1 MSEMAKYEKNPDGKY
16 QCPICEYGHGSEN
29 GKSRQSVTKHY
40 NSNHAEKAEEPPLKP
55 TESPTATIGPKDE
68 EDPILRVDVKEGPAD
83 DFEPSTPDW
92 FTFDMSEDEL
102 SDDPVTVSISPTAS
116 TVLRGMATGGEPPSS
131 PKAIREFYEQ
141 QGKMMRWIFAGGVD
155 PLISWYGKGI
165 TADENFNIKRSSSDW
180 ELFEDVSSTWLEYH
194 GIQVPVTPDII
205 MAGTVLSFY
214 APVFAKIHKQR
225 DPNRPT
231 ILSRWRSRRA
241 MRKALKQQRE
251 KEMGA

>member
-1 MSEMAKYEKNPDGKY
+1 MAKYEKNPDEKY
-16 QCPICEYGHGSEN
+16 QCPICEYGHGEGN

-40 NSNHAEKAEEPPLKP
+40 NSNHAEKAEEHPLKP
-55 TESPTATIGPKDE
+55 TESPTATIGPKTE
-68 EDPILRVDVKEGPAD
+68 NEPTERVDVKEVIID
-83 DFEPSTPDW
+83 DSEPLTPDW

-155 PLISWYGKGI
+155 PLLSWYGKGI
-165 TADENFNIKRSSSDW
+165 TADENFTIKRSESDW
-180 ELFEDVSSTWLEYH
+180 KLFEDVSSTWLEYH

-205 MAGTVLSFY
+205 MAGTVISMY
-214 APVFAKIHKQR
+214 APVLTKIHKQR
-225 DPNRPT
+225 DPNRPSL
-231 ILSRWRSRRA
+231 LSRWRSRRA
-241 MRKALKQQRE
+241 MRKALKKQKD
-251 KEMGA
+251 KELNA